1 MLSANHSSYVQH
13 QVGRVAKGRTAE
25 TRMDITS
32 VQPPYLVLPFQTRTH
47 RGAGGR
53 TRTRAGISI
62 YVRQGKEVGQIKGWR
77 GFQPSYLSSNLISTI
92 DGHKPGKEQAMILNS
107 ESDVTTITDDDLPG
121 LRQDMQGHA
130 DNADLSDLFRDT
142 CRMVISAIDRV
153 NDDVATHAALKNSLD
168 EYVLVGNRELLLHDE
183 SRAVSC

>member
-1 MLSANHSSYVQH
+1 MLSTHHSLHVQH
-13 QVGRVAKGRTAE
+13 QVGRTAKGRTSE
-25 TRMDITS
+25 TRMDSAS
-32 VQPPYLVLPFQTRTH
+32 VQPPYLVLPLQTRTH

-77 GFQPSYLSSNLISTI
+77 GFQPSYLPSNLISTI
-92 DGHKPGKEQAMILNS
+92 DGHKSGKEQAMILDS
-107 ESDVTTITDDDLPG
+107 ESEVTTITDDDLPE
-121 LRQDMQGHA
+121 LRLDMQGHV
-130 DNADLSDLFRDT
+130 DNPDLSDLFRDT
-142 CRMVISAIDRV
+142 CRMVINAIDQV